1 MIKVGEIVELN
12 DNKKYMVL
20 NKINLHNINYVY
32 LITMEKPVEILIATE
47 KIEDGEIVLD
57 EIKDND
63 ELDYILS
70 QLVLTKDKDED
81 EID

>member
-1 MIKVGEIVELN
+1 MINIGQVITL
-12 DNKKYMVL
+12 DNNKEYMVL
-20 NKINLHNINYVY
+20 NKTNLNNINYVY
-32 LITMEKPVEILIATE
+32 LETINKPTEILIATE
-47 KIEDGEIVLD
+47 VNVDGNITLE

-70 QLVLTKDKDED
+70 QLVLNPD

>member
-1 MIKVGEIVELN
+1 MNVGQVIKLSDDKEYMI
-12 DNKKYMVL
+12 L
-20 NKINLHNINYVY
+20 NKMNLHNINYLY
-32 LITMEKPVEILIATE
+32 LITINKPTEMLIVTGSNNN
-47 KIEDGEIVLD
+47 GEIVLD

-70 QLVLTKDKDED
+70 QFVLNPEKE